1 MTKKRIRKS
10 RLWMIT
16 SAALIVLS
24 VVGAI
29 LTTQVKTKAS
39 SYEPESGN
47 IIDMTS
53 YENGEWVYATNKGS
67 MVYMTKEGTE
77 SAAFDV
83 AALAKEY
90 GGKDIGT
97 VNKMYQA
104 VGSDN
109 IWFLSTNSKD
119 GADNRYLS
127 QVKSTGETAEVVACT
142 KFDGD
147 LDNVRLVEDD
157 GFLYIV
163 TSGKMPAE
171 IIKYDVA
178 DIEAGV
184 VTSTILYDVFQA
196 GKEFKCSAIRMPNG
210 INMFDADDNYL
221 YVVYDAGM
229 VRVAKDFADVT
240 YQGGTSKDF
249 TTDKIDTSKYV
260 FFTLRAGSSLSGGAF
275 VRENS
280 KFYLTARNSKL
291 YTFDTKKIDSL
302 AIGTSMKVEEV
313 EGVEFKILP
322 QKDAALYYEERTGA
336 AYVLHE
342 SSNQVTKLNLK
353 EEKQEYSFEGTFNIT
368 KIVQGESSD
377 DFFYLYSNRYE
388 TGQSDKK
395 VLASM
400 DARAKSNET
409 LLMIG
414 FYALMTVLLV
424 AAVLFIF
431 LVVVALRKKEAATLK
446 AFKQIRKQKG
456 IYIALLPA
464 LVLLILFCYYEA
476 IASIALSFYDYSV
489 DSPTMMWNNFENY
502 KNVFFSAGAA
512 EAFGNMIFFLVFDLI
527 VAIVPPVIFA
537 FFLSVMKWE
546 RLSNTVRTLLFVSHV
561 VPAIAGMMI
570 WRFGIYGGN
579 GVLNTIIGMFNGQ
592 AIDFLGQST
601 YAKWAILMIGF
612 PFVGAYLIFYGGMMN
627 ISKSYYEA
635 AELEGIG
642 IWKRFFGIDLPLIMP
657 QMKYVFVTS
666 FIASLQN
673 FQRIYTITA
682 GQSGTKTPIY
692 LMYDNITVGEY
703 GQASAYATV
712 IFILLF
718 GASYLNLRK
727 QKDDM
732 GV

>member
-10 RLWMIT
+10 RLWMII

-24 VVGAI
+24 VAGAI

-39 SYEPESGN
+39 SYEPKDGN

-53 YENGEWVYATNKGS
+53 YENGEWVYATNKGN
-67 MVYMTKEGTE
+67 MVYMTTEGTE
-77 SAAFDV
+77 AATYDV
-83 AALAKEY
+83 AALVKEY
-90 GGKDIGT
+90 NGIDIGT
-97 VNKMYQA
+97 INKMYQA
-104 VGSDN
+104 ADSEN
-109 IWFLSTNSKD
+109 IWFFSTNSKD
-119 GADNRYLS
+119 GQYNGYLF
-127 QVKSTGETAEVVACT
+127 QVKGSADGVEVVACT

-147 LDNVRLVEDD
+147 LLNIKVLEEND
-157 GFLYIV
+157 FLYII
-163 TSGKMPAE
+163 TSGKMAAE
-171 IIKYDVA
+171 VYKYDA
-178 DIEAGV
+178 TNLEAGV

-210 INMFDADDNYL
+210 INMFEADDEYL
-221 YVVYDAGM
+221 YIAYDSGM
-229 VRVAKDFADVT
+229 VRMAQDFADVT
-240 YQGGTSKDF
+240 YQGGTKKDF
-249 TTDKIDTSKYV
+249 TTDKIDTSKYI
-260 FFTLRAGSSLSGGAF
+260 FFGLRGIASSGGAF
-275 VRENS
+275 VRETG
-280 KFYLTARNSKL
+280 KFYITARNANL
-291 YTFDTKKIDSL
+291 YTFEAKKIDSL
-302 AIGTSMKVEEV
+302 SIGSTMKMDEV
-313 EGVEFKILP
+313 EGVEFKVLP
-322 QKDAALYYEERTGA
+322 KKDSALFYEGRTGA
-336 AYVLHE
+336 AYMLHD
-342 SSNQVTKLNLK
+342 SSNKVTKLNLK
-353 EEKQEYSFEGTFNIT
+353 EEKQEFSFDGAFNII
-368 KIVQGESSD
+368 KVMQGQDAD

-388 TGQSDKK
+388 TGQSDKR
-395 VLASM
+395 VLSHM

-409 LLMIG
+409 LLIIG
-414 FYALMTVLLV
+414 FYASMTVLLV
-424 AAVLFIF
+424 AAILFIF
-431 LVVVALRKKEAATLK
+431 LVVVALRKKEVATLK
-446 AFKQIRKQKG
+446 AFKQMRKQKG

-464 LVLLILFCYYEA
+464 LILLILFCYYEA

-502 KNVFFSAGAA
+502 KNVFFSAGAG
-512 EAFGNMIFFLVFDLI
+512 EAFGNMIFFLIFDLI

-537 FFLSVMKWE
+537 FFLSVLKWE

-579 GVLNTIIGMFNGQ
+579 GVINTIIGLFNGQ

-642 IWKRFFGIDLPLIMP
+642 IWRRFFGIDLPLIMP

-673 FQRIYTITA
+673 FQRIYTITG

>member
-10 RLWMIT
+10 RLWMVI
-16 SAALIVLS
+16 SAALLVLS

-39 SYEPESGN
+39 SYEPKNGN

-53 YENGEWVYATNKGS
+53 YENGAWVYATNKGS
-67 MVYMTKEGTE
+67 MVSMTKEGTE
-77 SAAFDV
+77 SATYDV

-90 GGKDIGT
+90 SGNDIGT

-104 VGSDN
+104 ADSEN
-109 IWFLSTNSKD
+109 IWFFSTNSKD
-119 GADNRYLS
+119 GQQMGYLF
-127 QVKSTGETAEVVACT
+127 QVKTSDNDAEVVACT
-142 KFDGD
+142 TFDGD
-147 LDNVRLVEDD
+147 LLNIRVLEDE
-157 GFLYIV
+157 GFLYVI
-163 TSGKMPAE
+163 TSGKMAAE
-171 IIKYDVA
+171 IYKYDA
-178 DIEAGV
+178 TNLEAGV
-184 VTSTILYDVFQA
+184 VTSTILYDMFQS
-196 GKEFKCSAIRMPNG
+196 GNEFKCSAIRMPNG
-210 INMFDADDNYL
+210 INMFEADDNYL
-221 YVVYDAGM
+221 YVMYDSGM
-229 VRVAKDFADVT
+229 VRIAKEFADVT
-240 YQGGTSKDF
+240 YQGGTKKDF
-249 TTDKIDTSKYV
+249 TTDKIDTSKYI
-260 FFTLRAGSSLSGGAF
+260 FFGLRGIASSGGAF
-275 VRENS
+275 ERETG
-280 KFYLTARNSKL
+280 KFYVTARNANL
-291 YTFDTKKIDSL
+291 YTFDAKKIDSL
-302 AIGTSMKVEEV
+302 SIGSTIKLEEV
-313 EGVEFKILP
+313 EGIEFKVLP
-322 QKDAALYYEERTGA
+322 KKDSALFYEARTGV
-336 AYVLHE
+336 AYMLHD
-342 SSNQVTKLNLK
+342 SSNKVTKLNLK
-353 EEKQEYSFEGTFNIT
+353 EERQEFSFDGAFNIT
-368 KIVQGESSD
+368 KIVQGASSD
-377 DFFYLYSNRYE
+377 DFFYVYSNRYE
-388 TGQSDKK
+388 TGQSDKT

-409 LLMIG
+409 LLEVG
-414 FYALMTVLLV
+414 FYASMTALLV
-424 AAVLFIF
+424 AVVLLIF
-431 LVVVALRKKEAATLK
+431 LIVVVLRKKEAAALK
-446 AFKQIRKQKG
+446 ALKQMRKQKG

-502 KNVFFSAGAA
+502 KNVFFSANSG

-546 RLSNTVRTLLFVSHV
+546 RLSNTVRTLLFVANV

-579 GVLNTIIGMFNGQ
+579 GVLNTVIGLFNGQ
-592 AIDFLGQST
+592 AIDFLGQSS